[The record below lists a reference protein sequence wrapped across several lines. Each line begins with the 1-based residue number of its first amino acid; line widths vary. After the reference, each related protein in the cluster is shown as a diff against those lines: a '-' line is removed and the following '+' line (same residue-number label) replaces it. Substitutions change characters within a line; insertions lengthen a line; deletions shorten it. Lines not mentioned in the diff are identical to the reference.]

1 MPRSGTPGTRR
12 LEQHILTKGAA
23 GNRRIN
29 SCASL
34 LVGPGSSGEESVT
47 VWKLGAEGTGSV
59 PSRPRSNEDHLVW
72 KTKCWF
78 NPCQILSTL
87 LIIQGDSTFSLQLY
101 EDDITGAT
109 KHFVKI
115 IQQTQREELFPRKQ
129 LIENQHSN
137 INY

>member
-47 VWKLGAEGTGSV
+47 VWKLGAEGTSSV

-101 EDDITGAT
+101 KDDITGAT

-115 IQQTQREELFPRKQ
+115 ITADSEGRTFSQEIVNRKPTQ
-129 LIENQHSN
+129 
-137 INY
+137 